1 MSTYEQFP
9 NQYTHGVTS
18 KFSDL
23 EDDDLNYEVPTLSTS
38 KYYSTQELAKLKI
51 SKQFNIFHTNIN
63 GLENKFEILHE
74 FITNATY
81 DFDIIGITET
91 SQKCTENFISNVSI
105 NNYNLYTTSSNSIR
119 GGSAIYIKDNLDNF
133 ERNDLKSQS
142 DEFEAVWVEI
152 KNKNSKNIICGC
164 IYRHPHHE

>member
-1 MSTYEQFP
+1 M
-9 NQYTHGVTS
+9 TS

-23 EDDDLNYEVPTLSTS
+23 EDDDLNYELPTLSTS

-63 GLENKFEILHE
+63 GLENIFEILHE

-91 SQKCTENFISNVSI
+91 SQKCKENFKT
-105 NNYNLYTTSSNSIR
+105 LYCL
-119 GGSAIYIKDNLDNF
+119 Y
-133 ERNDLKSQS
+133 
-142 DEFEAVWVEI
+142 
-152 KNKNSKNIICGC
+152 
-164 IYRHPHHE
+164 

>member
-1 MSTYEQFP
+1 M
-9 NQYTHGVTS
+9 
-18 KFSDL
+18 
-23 EDDDLNYEVPTLSTS
+23 
-38 KYYSTQELAKLKI
+38 AKLKI

-91 SQKCTENFISNVSI
+91 SQKCNENFISNVSI
-105 NNYNLYTTSSNSIR
+105 NNYNLYATSSNSIR
-119 GGSAIYIKDNLDNF
+119 GSSAIYIKDNLDNF

-142 DEFEAVWVEI
+142 DEFEASV
-152 KNKNSKNIICGC
+152 G
-164 IYRHPHHE
+164 